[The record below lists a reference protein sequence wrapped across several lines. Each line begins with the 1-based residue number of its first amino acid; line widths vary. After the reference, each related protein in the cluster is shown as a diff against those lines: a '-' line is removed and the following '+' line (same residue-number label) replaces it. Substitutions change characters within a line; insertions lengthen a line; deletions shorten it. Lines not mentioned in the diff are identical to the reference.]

1 MQLAMAPS
9 ARAAARSLSP
19 KVGAGKLVLG
29 GLNTY
34 SGGTNIPNGIVTADN
49 FQALGTGPVTLS
61 GGTLQLGGDASVSF
75 AVNAVGIKFASGDIG
90 GKPAAGSTGTAYTLL
105 GGAGVVAQKNW
116 NNVYGA
122 TGSAASLVN
131 AANSNTG
138 MAVTWN
144 APSTWNALGAS
155 YISNGGLLNS
165 YLSNAVPGSN
175 AQGPTNVT
183 PLIRP
188 PRSR

>member
-1 MQLAMAPS
+1 M
-9 ARAAARSLSP
+9 
-19 KVGAGKLVLG
+19 LG

-116 NNVYGA
+116 NNLYGA
-122 TGSAASLVN
+122 PGNAASLPN
-131 AANSNTG
+131 AVDSNTG
-138 MAVTWN
+138 MSVTWN

-155 YISNGGLLNS
+155 YTSNAGLLNS
-165 YLSNAVPGSN
+165 YLSTPFPVAMHKGL
-175 AQGPTNVT
+175 PT
-183 PLIRP
+183 
-188 PRSR
+188 